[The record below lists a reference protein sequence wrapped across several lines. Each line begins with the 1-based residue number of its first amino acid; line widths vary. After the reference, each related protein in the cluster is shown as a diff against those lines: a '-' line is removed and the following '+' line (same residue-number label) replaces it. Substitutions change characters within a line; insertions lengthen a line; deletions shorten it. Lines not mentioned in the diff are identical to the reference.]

1 MTVPQLIRT
10 LGRIGGVLLI
20 VAAIT
25 VFYFFLFNKANS
37 TTIALTFLL
46 ATLGIAAAWGLLE
59 AIVAAVVGALCFNY
73 FFLPP
78 LFTFYLAD
86 TQNWVALFAFL
97 VTAVVASQLSASA
110 MRRALDA
117 MRQRE
122 EVERLYE
129 LSRALMLVDKRSATG
144 SQISQR
150 IAEVFKDT
158 SVAVFD
164 REGDQIYRTDMPEQ
178 VIPDSELRAAISRS
192 TAVHDAAAQLSILPL
207 CLSQEPMG
215 SLAIYG
221 GAISE
226 TAVLVYRPRNNW
238 TAISF
243 VFWSEDWCN
252 RAESLPGSA
261 GSERVSR

>member
-1 MTVPQLIRT
+1 MTKPQLIRT

-59 AIVAAVVGALCFNY
+59 AIVAAVVGTLCFNY

-78 LFTFYLAD
+78 LLTFYLAD

-110 MRRALDA
+110 RRRALDA

-129 LSRALMLVDKRSATG
+129 LSRALIVVDKRSATG

-158 SVAVFD
+158 GVAVFD
-164 REGDQIYRTDMPEQ
+164 REGDQVYRRHPGTGDPGQ
-178 VIPDSELRAAISRS
+178 RTASR
-192 TAVHDAAAQLSILPL
+192 H
-207 CLSQEPMG
+207 
-215 SLAIYG
+215 LAEHG
-221 GAISE
+221 GA
-226 TAVLVYRPRNNW
+226 
-238 TAISF
+238 
-243 VFWSEDWCN
+243 
-252 RAESLPGSA
+252 
-261 GSERVSR
+261 